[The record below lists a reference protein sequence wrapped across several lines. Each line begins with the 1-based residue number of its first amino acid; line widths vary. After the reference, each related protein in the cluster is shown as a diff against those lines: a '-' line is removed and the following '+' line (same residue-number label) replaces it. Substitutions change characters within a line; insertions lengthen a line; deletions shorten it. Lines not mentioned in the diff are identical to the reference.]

1 MPLDEFY
8 VKLKICDP
16 KAAVLSIVSDY
27 AAGKHVCMYVCVFY
41 YTFIDFIP
49 KSTSN
54 ELPTLLTSLYR
65 KGNLDLPYTELI
77 ALCERVFLEIE
88 ESVSEEQAIA
98 LERTTRDQAKSKLWF
113 KHRAGRV
120 TASKFKAAC
129 STDPHQPAQSLVKS
143 ICYPEAYKFDVEA
156 TRFVENFIQ

>member
-1 MPLDEFY
+1 MYNL
-8 VKLKICDP
+8 LLLS
-16 KAAVLSIVSDY
+16 AARPRTVGV
-27 AAGKHVCMYVCVFY
+27 
-41 YTFIDFIP
+41 T
-49 KSTSN
+49 
-54 ELPTLLTSLYR
+54 LYR

-98 LERTTRDQAKSKLWF
+98 LERTTAKSKLWF

-129 STDPHQPAQSLVKS
+129 STDPYQPAQLLVKS
-143 ICYPEAYKFDVEA
+143 ICYPEA
-156 TRFVENFIQ
+156 